1 MQHLNPGAD
10 LFPPSRNVP
19 GETVDGGTKQAE
31 QIPRLDTDRD
41 LRAKLLP
48 LCRLRPGETWTDP
61 NSGHRVGVANAC
73 DSVAVDGL
81 ISGAQ
86 IQLAINDPPYN
97 IRLGNKSTHA
107 LFEIDESEFD
117 KFSADWIANCVRNL
131 ADNSSFYCW
140 LGANYKRG
148 FHPLPEILILLRSH
162 KELSPRNW
170 ITVRNQRGYGTQ
182 RNWMWIRQELLYYT
196 KGSAHFDVEAEYTDI
211 PKVLRGYYK
220 KVNGKITENMERSKS
235 DNIRAGNVW
244 IDIQQVFYRLEEN
257 VPGCYAQKPLK
268 SIERILNASSKNGD
282 TVLDL
287 FSHSGTTLLAGERLG
302 RRVITCDID
311 PVYAELSIRRL
322 ERYRKM
328 GKIGWQWDNPFPE
341 VKRD

>member
-1 MQHLNPGAD
+1 
-10 LFPPSRNVP
+10 
-19 GETVDGGTKQAE
+19 
-31 QIPRLDTDRD
+31 
-41 LRAKLLP
+41 
-48 LCRLRPGETWTDP
+48 
-61 NSGHRVGVANAC
+61 
-73 DSVAVDGL
+73 L

-244 IDIQQVFYRLEEN
+244 IDIQ
-257 VPGCYAQKPLK
+257 
-268 SIERILNASSKNGD
+268 S
-282 TVLDL
+282 T
-287 FSHSGTTLLAGERLG
+287 
-302 RRVITCDID
+302 
-311 PVYAELSIRRL
+311 L
-322 ERYRKM
+322 ER
-328 GKIGWQWDNPFPE
+328 KIEALFCHASQLVETGDWF
-341 VKRD
+341 RDFLRESAIDAGRHAGVQFAEAFRRIALA